1 MSRLRSFCLGL
12 CALVSLAAPAFAQD
26 FTALARV
33 DVANSAITDARRGG
47 VQIDLSLSQGL
58 PWRIFTLDEPRR
70 LVIDFRE
77 VDWTG
82 VNADAL
88 DRAKNIADVRVGA
101 YRPGWSRMVADL
113 SVPMALKTAEMK
125 LGDGQGP
132 VVLSVG
138 LEAASAEDFAAKAG
152 APNDPRWDLPEAA
165 ITREEREA
173 KPDWAPTVIVLDPGH
188 GGIDPGAERGEW
200 SEKQITLQFARE
212 LRDTLRRAGN
222 FEIILTRR
230 EDTFVSLERR
240 VAIAHEVAA
249 DIFIS
254 LHADTVLEGYAQ
266 GATVYTLSDE
276 ASDAASQ
283 YLAERHNRSDVLS
296 GIDLTGTEDQ
306 VAEVLLDI
314 ARRETAPRSER
325 LAKAM
330 VLGMQGAVGELNKH
344 PYRQGGFSV
353 LKAADIPSVLIEIGF
368 MSSERD
374 LANITDPAWRQ
385 ALANG
390 IRDGLQA
397 WVVADETARNL
408 TNN

>member
-1 MSRLRSFCLGL
+1 MTLCQILGRCIAGL
-12 CALVSLAAPAFAQD
+12 IRQG
-26 FTALARV
+26 V
-33 DVANSAITDARRGG
+33 DRR
-47 VQIDLSLSQGL
+47 
-58 PWRIFTLDEPRR
+58 
-70 LVIDFRE
+70 
-77 VDWTG
+77 
-82 VNADAL
+82 A
-88 DRAKNIADVRVGA
+88 
-101 YRPGWSRMVADL
+101 L
-113 SVPMALKTAEMK
+113 SVAFQHRVCVERYENIRRDLM
-125 LGDGQGP
+125 GDG
-132 VVLSVG
+132 
-138 LEAASAEDFAAKAG
+138 D
-152 APNDPRWDLPEAA
+152 
-165 ITREEREA
+165 T
-173 KPDWAPTVIVLDPGH
+173 
-188 GGIDPGAERGEW
+188 
-200 SEKQITLQFARE
+200 TLFR
-212 LRDTLRRAGN
+212 L
-222 FEIILTRR
+222 
-230 EDTFVSLERR
+230 
-240 VAIAHEVAA
+240 
-249 DIFIS
+249 
-254 LHADTVLEGYAQ
+254 LEGYAQ

-276 ASDAASQ
+276 ASDAASR

>member
-1 MSRLRSFCLGL
+1 MSRLSRLFAAL
-12 CALVSLAAPAFAQD
+12 CAVVTLAGPANAQD

-33 DVANSAITDARRGG
+33 DQTQSAITDARRGG
-47 VQIDLSLSQGL
+47 VQFELALSQGL

-82 VNADAL
+82 TDAAAL
-88 DRAKNIADVRVGA
+88 DQARNIAAVRVGS
-101 YRPGWSRMVADL
+101 YRPGWSRLVADL
-113 SVPMALKTAEMK
+113 AVPMTIKSAEMK

-132 VVLSVG
+132 VVLSVM
-138 LEAASAEDFAAKAG
+138 LEASSAENFAAKAG
-152 APNDPRWDLPEAA
+152 APNDPHWDLPEPV
-165 ITREEREA
+165 ITRVDREA
-173 KPDWAPTVIVLDPGH
+173 KPDWAPTIIVLDPGH
-188 GGIDPGAERGEW
+188 GGIDPGAERGDVT
-200 SEKQITLQFARE
+200 EKQITLQFARE

-222 FEIILTRR
+222 FEIILTRS
-230 EDTFVSLERR
+230 EDSFVSLERR
-240 VAIAHEVAA
+240 VAIAHEVQA
-249 DIFIS
+249 DIFVS

-266 GATVYTLSDE
+266 GATVYTLSDK

-296 GIDLTGTEDQ
+296 GIDLTGTDDQ
-306 VAEVLLDI
+306 VAEVLLDL
-314 ARRETAPRSER
+314 ARQETAPRSER

-330 VLGMQGAVGELNKH
+330 VLGMQGAVGELNKK

-374 LANITDPAWRQ
+374 LANITDPEWRQ